1 MVGVF
6 CQEMW
11 YDFNTSEIDI
21 LGFRMANTNPFL
33 SFRKE
38 NFAALRRKICS
49 LPRKKNFPRQEKNL
63 YRSKNRGFRHEKH
76 RF

>member
-6 CQEMW
+6 CQVMW
-11 YDFNTSEIDI
+11 SNFNTSEIGI

-38 NFAALRRKICS
+38 IFAALRRKICS
-49 LPRKKNFPRQEKNL
+49 LPREKFFPRQEKISL
-63 YRSKNRGFRHEKH
+63 SQ
-76 RF
+76 

>member
-1 MVGVF
+1 MGY
-6 CQEMW
+6 QMW
-11 YDFNTSEIDI
+11 SNFNTSEIGI

-49 LPRKKNFPRQEKNL
+49 LPRENFFPRQEKISL
-63 YRSKNRGFRHEKH
+63 SQ
-76 RF
+76 

>member
-1 MVGVF
+1 MARVF

-11 YDFNTSEIDI
+11 YDLKKKEIGI

-49 LPRKKNFPRQEKNL
+49 LPREKFFPRQEKISL
-63 YRSKNRGFRHEKH
+63 SQ
-76 RF
+76 

>member
-1 MVGVF
+1 MVRVF

-11 YDFNTSEIDI
+11 SDFNTSEIDI

-49 LPRKKNFPRQEKNL
+49 LPREKNFPRQEKISL
-63 YRSKNRGFRHEKH
+63 SQ
-76 RF
+76 

>member
-11 YDFNTSEIDI
+11 SNFNTSEIGI
-21 LGFRMANTNPFL
+21 LGFRMTNTNPFL

-49 LPRKKNFPRQEKNL
+49 LPRENFFLGRKKYL
-63 YRSKNRGFRHEKH
+63 YRSKNRGFRHEKPM
-76 RF
+76 F